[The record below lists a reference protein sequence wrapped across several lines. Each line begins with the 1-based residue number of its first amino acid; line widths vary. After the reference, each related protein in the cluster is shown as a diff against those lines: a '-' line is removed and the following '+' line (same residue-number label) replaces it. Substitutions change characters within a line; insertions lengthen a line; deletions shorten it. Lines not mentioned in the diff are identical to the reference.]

1 MLDPNIAVLI
11 SLPLVLSLLI
21 AGIPVFVSLGLTGL
35 IGIFFIEGVNF
46 GLLQLK
52 AFPYTNISSYLL
64 VVIPL
69 FIIMGNFAYHAGMTR
84 DFYEVGHKWLSRLP
98 GGLAIT
104 TIGASALFAAC
115 SGSSVA
121 TAATMGT
128 VAVPEMERLGYDSK
142 LACGVVAAGGTLGV
156 MIPPS
161 VLLVF
166 YAAITETSAGHMLIG
181 GVIPGL
187 VSVIIFIFGILF
199 MAWRDPSL
207 APSPVKVSW
216 REMIISLKKIWS
228 MAVLFAVVIGGLYIG
243 WFTPTE
249 VAAVGATIAFIFMVA
264 RKKDGNNKLWGRIRY
279 CFTDCLRT
287 TAMVFIVIVG
297 AGLYAYF
304 LTLAQVP
311 QAVCAWAG
319 SAPIPPLA
327 VVALFSLIYIPL
339 GMFVDS
345 FSVLLITLPI
355 MFPVV
360 VDVFG
365 MNPIW
370 FGILSTEL
378 CEIGL
383 ITPPVGLN
391 VYVLAGVVRHVPLP
405 DIFRGCFPFV
415 IMQFIMTALL
425 FAIPEMSTWLPST
438 MR

>member
-11 SLPLVLSLLI
+11 SLPFVLGLLI

-35 IGIFFIEGVNF
+35 IGLFLIEDVNF

-52 AFPYTNISSYLL
+52 AFPYINIASYLL

-69 FIIMGNFAYHAGMTR
+69 FIIMGNFAYRAGMTR

-128 VAVPEMERLGYDSK
+128 VAVPEMEKLGYDSK

-207 APSPVKVSW
+207 CPSPVKVSW
-216 REMIISLKKIWS
+216 KEMIISLKKIWS
-228 MAVLFAVVIGGLYIG
+228 MAVLFLIVIGGLYIG

-249 VAAVGATIAFIFMVA
+249 VAAVGATIAFIFMVS
-264 RKKDGNNKLWGRIRY
+264 RKKDGNNNLWSSIKF
-279 CFTDCLRT
+279 CFTDSLRT

-355 MFPVV
+355 MYPVV

-365 MNPIW
+365 MNPVW
-370 FGILSTEL
+370 FGILSTAL

-415 IMQFIMTALL
+415 IMQFIMIALL
-425 FAIPEMSTWLPST
+425 FAIPEMATWLPST
-438 MR
+438 MK

>member
-11 SLPLVLSLLI
+11 SLPLVLGLLI

-35 IGIFFIEGVNF
+35 IGIFLIEGINF
-46 GLLQLK
+46 GLIQLK
-52 AFPYTNISSYLL
+52 AFPYTNTASYLL

-69 FIIMGNFAYHAGMTR
+69 FIIMGNFAYNAGMTR

-104 TIGASALFAAC
+104 TIGASGLFAAC

-166 YAAITETSAGHMLIG
+166 YGAVTETSAGHMLIA
-181 GVIPGL
+181 GVIPGI
-187 VSVIIFIFGILF
+187 VSLIIFILGILF

-207 APSPVKVSW
+207 APSPGKVTW
-216 REMIISLKKIWS
+216 RERVIALKGIWS
-228 MAVLFAVVIGGLYIG
+228 MAVLFTGVIGGLYIG

-249 VAAVGATIAFIFMVA
+249 AAAVGSTIAFIFMIV
-264 RKKDGNNKLWGRIRY
+264 KKRGGKNGLWTSIGN

-287 TAMVFIVIVG
+287 TAMVFIVIIG

-327 VVALFSLIYIPL
+327 VVGLFSLIYIPL

-365 MNPIW
+365 MSPIW
-370 FGILSTEL
+370 FGVLSTEL

-415 IMQFIMTALL
+415 VMQLVMTVLL
-425 FAIPEMSTWLPST
+425 FVIPEMATWLPST
-438 MR
+438 MH

>member
-1 MLDPNIAVLI
+1 MLDPNVAVI
-11 SLPLVLSLLI
+11 VSIPLVILLLI
-21 AGIPVFVSLGLTGL
+21 LGTPVFASLGITGL
-35 IGIFFIEGVNF
+35 IGVILIDGLDAA
-46 GLLQLK
+46 LLQLRT
-52 AFPYTNISSYLL
+52 FPYVNTASYLL

-69 FIIMGNFAYHAGMTR
+69 FIIMGNFAYSSGMTR
-84 DFYEVGHKWLSRLP
+84 DFYNVGHKWLSRLP
-98 GGLAIT
+98 GGVGIT
-104 TIGASALFAAC
+104 TIAASGLFAAC

-166 YAAITETSAGHMLIG
+166 YAVITEVSAGHMLIAG
-181 GVIPGL
+181 IIPGI
-187 VSVIIFIFGILF
+187 VSVSIFMAGILF

-207 APSPVKVSW
+207 APSPEKVTW
-216 REMIISLKKIWS
+216 RERLVSLKGLWS
-228 MAVLFAVVIGGLYIG
+228 MILLFVVVIGGIYIG

-249 VAAVGATIAFIFMVA
+249 AAAVGATMTFTLMLLGK
-264 RKKDGNNKLWGRIRY
+264 RREGGRLWPMIID
-279 CFTDCLRT
+279 CFTSTLRT
-287 TAMVFIVIVG
+287 TAMVFIVIIG
-297 AGLYAYF
+297 AGLYAHF

-311 QAVCAWAG
+311 QKVCAWAAG
-319 SAPIPPLA
+319 APIPPLA
-327 VVALFSLIYIPL
+327 VVAIFSLLYIPL

-345 FSVLLITLPI
+345 FSVMLITLPI

-365 MNPIW
+365 MSPIW
-370 FGILSTEL
+370 FGVLSTML

-415 IMQFIMTALL
+415 IMQFITAAVL
-425 FAIPEMSTWLPST
+425 FFFPELATWLPGT
-438 MR
+438 LR

>member
-11 SLPLVLSLLI
+11 SLPLVLGLLI

-35 IGIFFIEGVNF
+35 IGIFLIEGINF
-46 GLLQLK
+46 GLIQLK
-52 AFPYTNISSYLL
+52 AFPYTNTASYLL

-69 FIIMGNFAYHAGMTR
+69 FIIMGNFAYNAGMTR
-84 DFYEVGHKWLSRLP
+84 DFYDVGHKWLSRLP

-104 TIGASALFAAC
+104 TIGASGLFAAC

-166 YAAITETSAGHMLIG
+166 YGAVTETSAGHMLIA
-181 GVIPGL
+181 GVIPGI
-187 VSVIIFIFGILF
+187 VSVIIFILGILF

-207 APSPVKVSW
+207 APSPVKVSL
-216 REMIISLKKIWS
+216 REMIVSLKGIWS
-228 MAVLFAVVIGGLYIG
+228 MAVLFAGVIGGLYIG

-249 VAAVGATIAFIFMVA
+249 AAAVGATIAFIFMLT
-264 RKKDGNNKLWGRIRY
+264 RKKGGSNKLWARITF

-287 TAMVFIVIVG
+287 TAMVFIVIIG

-365 MNPIW
+365 MSPIW
-370 FGILSTEL
+370 FGVLSTEL

-425 FAIPEMSTWLPST
+425 FAIPEMATWLPAT